1 MRLILL
7 SDILNQESLRRMIV
21 FKRIWGEIYY
31 RLYYFLIK
39 EMADDGDEGADT
51 HTHTWAT
58 NFISVQ
64 LKKNYERR
72 TE

>member
-1 MRLILL
+1 
-7 SDILNQESLRRMIV
+7 MIV

-51 HTHTWAT
+51 HTHTHTHTLSLSLSLSLSLPLSPSLFNLSTALHSSK
-58 NFISVQ
+58 I
-64 LKKNYERR
+64 L
-72 TE
+72 